1 MPSKPHACKSLSQV
15 LFSGKTQDKILRVWK
30 FTLKDQKLMENN
42 IKSQNFIHVYLF
54 KVKHENVIKNLKK
67 GTRFVVAQILESLER
82 STSKIVPS
90 AKEFPKP
97 LL

>member
-1 MPSKPHACKSLSQV
+1 M
-15 LFSGKTQDKILRVWK
+15 G
-30 FTLKDQKLMENN
+30 NN

-54 KVKHENVIKNLKK
+54 KVKHENIIKNLKK

-90 AKEFPKP
+90 GKEFPKP
-97 LL
+97 FL